1 MMGLSCLKRGQG
13 GRVGRLRARD
23 GLRRRLM
30 DLGFTPG
37 AQVEYLFSAP
47 GGGMRAY
54 RVRGAAV
61 ALRLGEARAI
71 FLKEDAP

>member
-1 MMGLSCLKRGQG
+1 MMDLSCLKRGQG

-37 AQVEYLFSAP
+37 AQVEYLFSLQNDSIIRQMKYILQHTP
-47 GGGMRAY
+47 
-54 RVRGAAV
+54 V
-61 ALRLGEARAI
+61 I
-71 FLKEDAP
+71 FWKKTMKM

>member
-1 MMGLSCLKRGQG
+1 MTDLSCLKRGEG
-13 GRVGRLRARD
+13 GRVGLLRAGD

-37 AQVEYLFSAP
+37 AQVEYLFAAP

-61 ALRLGEARAI
+61 ALRLREARAI
-71 FLKEDAP
+71 YLKDDAP